1 MQCSFAVIPGKIDE
15 GRVALQSVSKHDM
28 FVYHPPLVLSVR
40 KFMKLT
46 ESSWQIVIFA
56 IEVRLCAA
64 VKGKEWSN
72 KTGRKL
78 DHVTISHILLLPVRH
93 DS

>member
-1 MQCSFAVIPGKIDE
+1 ME
-15 GRVALQSVSKHDM
+15 
-28 FVYHPPLVLSVR
+28 
-40 KFMKLT
+40 LT
-46 ESSWQIVIFA
+46 ESRQIVIFA

-72 KTGRKL
+72 KTCRKL
-78 DHVTISHILLLPVRH
+78 DHVTLSHILVLPIRH